1 MKIQRSGFFAGYFLK
16 DLALASLIFFLV
28 ALAPYVGAVGLVFVP
43 LPILYYY
50 SKHGR
55 AKGLIILIFS
65 LIVVFISLGFANSYE
80 NLPLITILSL
90 AGIAMAEFLKR
101 NYTIEKTVGYSVAA
115 VFFIMALLLLAQAFH
130 LSVAPWD
137 MIGAF
142 IDNRIRYSIRIY
154 DSMNMSAEQV
164 NLIKENIPEIVS
176 FITRIFP
183 ALVLVG
189 LTSLVWLNLLAAR
202 ILFRK
207 YYLTFPDFGDLSHW
221 KPPDRMVWYLIAA
234 GAMLLVPEVRVAFAG
249 WNMLI
254 VVLFLYLLAG
264 LAIISFFL
272 KKSKLPMVFKYLI
285 YILVFA
291 QQIVT
296 LLVAAAG
303 LFDLWVDFRKLNN
316 KTIEDPLV

>member
-1 MKIQRSGFFAGYFLK
+1 MSGFSAGYFLK
-16 DLALASLIFFLV
+16 DLVLAALIFFLV
-28 ALAPYVGAVGLVFVP
+28 ALAPYVGAVGLIFVP

-55 AKGLIILIFS
+55 TKGLIILSFS
-65 LIVVFISLGFANSYE
+65 LLITFISLRSANSYE
-80 NLPLITILSL
+80 NLPLMTILSL

-101 NYTIEKTVGYSVAA
+101 NYSLEKTVCYSVAA
-115 VFFIMALLLLAQAFH
+115 IFSVMALLLLSQAFH
-130 LSVAPWD
+130 LRVAPWD

-142 IDNRIRYSIRIY
+142 IENRIRYSIRIY
-154 DSMNMSAEQV
+154 DSMNISAEQV
-164 NLIKENIPEIVS
+164 NLIRENIPDIVS

-189 LTSLVWLNLLAAR
+189 LTSMVWLNLLAGR
-202 ILFRK
+202 FLFRK
-207 YYLTFPDFGDLSHW
+207 YDLTFPDFGDLSHW
-221 KPPDRMVWYLIAA
+221 KPPDKMVWYLIAA
-234 GAMLLVPEVRVAFAG
+234 GVMLLVPEVGVAFAG

-254 VVLFLYLLAG
+254 FVLFLYLLAG

-291 QQIVT
+291 QQIIT